1 MRTSIAGAFLLEAGD
16 GSDII
21 LWKCND
27 APAFHW
33 VHLPLLL
40 ERLPF
45 SSFRWQMMVAKQAP
59 PGVSNAA
66 VSCQEV
72 DGEFI
77 KYKAKPNYVMSV
89 C

>member
-1 MRTSIAGAFLLEAGD
+1 
-16 GSDII
+16 
-21 LWKCND
+21 
-27 APAFHW
+27 
-33 VHLPLLL
+33 
-40 ERLPF
+40 
-45 SSFRWQMMVAKQAP
+45 MMVAKQAP
-59 PGVSNAA
+59 PQVSNAA